1 MTANKIVILNSVSR
15 HYFTRRSK
23 DKEAIVVPTEAP
35 RVTFVQRI
43 ARRVAADLNQ
53 EVNLDAQQQQ
63 QALVVVV
70 PQETPVPDV
79 HTFRSKD
86 RYYKTFRK
94 DLCRAL
100 RLARHLSRDSNS
112 YRNSMPTH
120 TTEAALAILGSKF
133 PTSTEAER
141 KRFLKARR
149 GNVTTAGEKLGEF
162 MEWRL
167 RHRLDSEE
175 NLEARGNRTDAQD
188 WEFASK
194 LALEWDDEQ
203 QKSDKGNGRRVKHRT
218 KASTAKVTTLP
229 QIVTVYY
236 DNESPCQTRDAKLM
250 LHVLPAQVNKKL
262 ASPETYALAKA
273 IYLDLK
279 FDRYSLE
286 EATIFI
292 DVRPGRGWANPPG
305 YTMMPFITHV
315 SKLLHQHFPDR
326 LHQCIV
332 YPLPKP
338 AIWIWDMAKR
348 FLDKSIVD
356 SVLLIGGSDALTA
369 EAPVERMSQFVDEE
383 MLKRMEQRRL
393 ELFTNS
399 VANSN

>member
-1 MTANKIVILNSVSR
+1 MTANKIVILDTVSL
-15 HYFTRRSK
+15 HFTRRSK
-23 DKEAIVVPTEAP
+23 DKDAIVPAEAPP

-43 ARRVAADLNQ
+43 TRRVAADLDL
-53 EVNLDAQQQQ
+53 EVDLDP
-63 QALVVVV
+63 QAPVV
-70 PQETPVPDV
+70 PQETAPQEV
-79 HTFRSKD
+79 HTFRSRD

-94 DLCRAL
+94 DLYRAL
-100 RLARHLSRDSNS
+100 RLARHLSRGSNFS
-112 YRNSMPTH
+112 NMPTH

-133 PTSTEAER
+133 PASTEAER

-149 GNVTTAGEKLGEF
+149 GNVITAADKLGEF
-162 MEWRL
+162 MEWRQ
-167 RHRLDSEE
+167 RHRLDCEE
-175 NLEARGNRTDAQD
+175 YVEARGSRTDAQD

-194 LALEWDDEQ
+194 LALEWEDD
-203 QKSDKGNGRRVKHRT
+203 QKNDKGNRRFKKRT
-218 KASTAKVTTLP
+218 KASTTATTTTTLP

-236 DNESPCQTRDAKLM
+236 DNESPCRTRDAKLV

-315 SKLLHQHFPDR
+315 SKLLHQHFPER

-338 AIWIWDMAKR
+338 AIWIWDMAER

-369 EAPVERMSQFVDEE
+369 EAPVERMSRFVDEE
-383 MLKRMEQRRL
+383 LLERMEQRRV
-393 ELFTNS
+393 EFFAKP
-399 VANSN
+399 VAN